1 MPETMGLSSVADN
14 CECAMTVF
22 PGVRWRNIAALV
34 LLAIGSL
41 QMIGYATGN
50 RVLLGLGAATAMAP
64 LPKVFS
70 DVRGLEPF
78 ASTFT
83 LHYQQANGVVHEIV
97 VTPELYGRL
106 KGPYNRRNA
115 YGAALA
121 YAPRLPTP
129 LWTSIYCYGLSPDGP
144 LRRELALRRDDKE
157 FAITIRTLTRDRHD
171 IWTFAPVCVP

>member
-1 MPETMGLSSVADN
+1 MMVPQSVL
-14 CECAMTVF
+14 
-22 PGVRWRNIAALV
+22 WRNIAAAALLV
-34 LLAIGSL
+34 VGSL
-41 QMIGYATGN
+41 QMIGYAIGN
-50 RVLLGLGAATAMAP
+50 RVLLGLGAATAVAP

-83 LHYQQANGVVHEIV
+83 LHYWRARGAVDEIV
-97 VTPELYGRL
+97 VTPELYRRL

-129 LWTSIYCYGLSPDGP
+129 LWTAVYCYGLSPDGP
-144 LRRELALRRDDKE
+144 LRRELGLRRDDKE
-157 FAITIRTLTRDRHD
+157 FAITIRTLTKGRHD
-171 IWTFAPVCVP
+171 TWIFAPVCRP